1 MKRIVTLLVIGVFLG
16 TSAMSAA
23 GLETQ
28 TSKQAQAAA
37 AQSATPVDTV
47 DTVKG
52 ADSQLRSTI
61 ASEMTKEAAR
71 RGLSIQSDKIV
82 YATRDDVIAA
92 NTGLQGIENI
102 TEDQLASGADV
113 GFVYVSMPPGGGL
126 ATGYYTVRLFLAP
139 GASKGTTQLI
149 DGAGNVAAQV
159 SLQNAV
165 NAAFIKIVFTII
177 IGRNFVCF
185 DFHFRVGRFSI
196 SAILCI
202 AWVVAGN

>member
-1 MKRIVTLLVIGVFLG
+1 MKRIVTLLVTGVFLG
-16 TSAMSAA
+16 TSVMSAA
-23 GLETQ
+23 GLETKD
-28 TSKQAQAAA
+28 SKPAQPVA
-37 AQSATPVDTV
+37 AQSATPVDA
-47 DTVKG
+47 VKG
-52 ADSQLRSTI
+52 ADSQLRSSI

-126 ATGYYTVRLFLAP
+126 ATGYYTVRLFLTP
-139 GASKGTTQLI
+139 GASTGTAQFI
-149 DGAGNVAAQV
+149 DGSGNVAAQV
-159 SLQNAV
+159 ALQNDV

-196 SAILCI
+196 SAILCVGW
-202 AWVVAGN
+202 AVAGN